1 MIVNKNNTRLIFLS
15 GQDLQASQPGIAT
28 SCMESDGEDANAA
41 RREPAAEVARV
52 DGVELNKKAAA
63 AESGICKGMP
73 FANRGESEPPPTLL
87 EDGKA
92 GNDGEEHCDSEE
104 WLATACVE
112 AKDDEAENNSAL
124 EAQGIK
130 ALWGEPDSPP
140 PWALHELQQDIQWWC
155 VCVCSAKEVQPAKVP
170 VRTYI
175 SVSMRTCVCVLI
187 FKLTGFYWYSV
198 LGTVVC
204 LFSRIFLAIG

>member
-1 MIVNKNNTRLIFLS
+1 
-15 GQDLQASQPGIAT
+15 
-28 SCMESDGEDANAA
+28 MESDGEDANAA
-41 RREPAAEVARV
+41 RREPAAKVARV

-140 PWALHELQQDIQWWC
+140 PWALHELQQDIQDD
-155 VCVCSAKEVQPAKVP
+155 KPLNGTHLTKKVLKHF
-170 VRTYI
+170 VT
-175 SVSMRTCVCVLI
+175 SVWASDFIHLV
-187 FKLTGFYWYSV
+187 
-198 LGTVVC
+198 
-204 LFSRIFLAIG
+204 A